1 MSDSAATALVV
12 DDEPLVRNLT
22 IRALSRE
29 GFCCD
34 SAADGKEAARLAR
47 SGGYDVV
54 VTDLRMPNQ
63 NGHALAVE
71 LMELASPPAVVVL
84 TGVTEPRLAKDL
96 ISRGIDDIVYKPID
110 YSVLSM
116 KVRAIADRKAR
127 EKSAAKEA
135 ATQADAT
142 AATPAN
148 SEPTESLITQQDVA
162 DEFKSGK
169 VVVPVCDTSLNV
181 YRMSGS
187 DEVDTKALA
196 DSIAKN
202 DDLTQEIIAMAK
214 SPFYNESGV
223 PIADLPRAVVQLGQK
238 RVGRL
243 ALAATAQAALLSD
256 QPSPLNLGLIWARG
270 VAAGLAIELM
280 IEQGGHEKIADG
292 LVLCAAMQDAS
303 RVALARLYPD
313 RYQELI
319 DECLETN
326 QSLRDREQAVF
337 GMDAREIHSLSM
349 DAFGIN
355 QAEIEVL
362 VHLHD
367 SDEELAELP
376 EFMQTRVKLVRLAG
390 IVAQA
395 VIGVWEPWDDI
406 RLPSRGAADE
416 LELWSIDSII
426 EQTRENSEGINFS
439 PEIESQLTV
448 KANATGVLNYCASVS
463 DSFDFLEAIVRS
475 LRTDMERCFN
485 PMSAKGD
492 VLVNFLGVRSPE
504 AEKMVKAAT
513 EANVVVAIESGDA
526 KFYQSLPQTIAL
538 PMSYGAIHATIG

>member
-135 ATQADAT
+135 ATQADVT

-439 PEIESQLTV
+439 PEIESQLPV